1 MRASSCIFRNIML
14 INSLDLVIV
23 VGYMLGILVIGVMAG
38 RNRLTT
44 SNDYFLAGRSLNWLM
59 VGAALFATN
68 ISTIHLVGLASDGYR
83 IGLVVGNFEWM
94 AAFTLILLGLVFAP
108 FYFKSKITT
117 LPEYLEKRYSPHSR
131 TFLAFISVMSA
142 LLVHIGISLYAGAKV
157 FEYFFNIDV
166 IYSITLISVVT
177 AVYTVMGGL
186 RAVVVTETIQTFILL
201 IGALSVTVAAFMAL
215 PSVGIHSL
223 AELKAAVKPDQVN
236 MLHSF
241 RNAQGGL
248 NEYSAYSMI
257 LGYPILGIWYWC
269 TDQTIVQRVL
279 GAKTQRDAQLG
290 PLFAGFLKLLPVFF
304 MVLPGVLGYVLFK
317 DIIGADNDLTLPV
330 MIQQLLPTGL
340 IGLVTAG
347 LLAALMST
355 IAGALNSSATL
366 VSFDIVKRVWPDT
379 RDQTQILIGRITA
392 VVVMLLAMAWSTQ
405 GGKFGSIFVAINKI
419 PMMFAPAISC
429 VFLWGVFWRR
439 GTKEASLATL
449 AAGSVVGAIYL
460 IVDLPLIGDVSIITE
475 RWGIPFMQ
483 VGIYLFIFCSLVYYT
498 ISKMTPEPDVEDL
511 GNLCWENPLSAVMY
525 GRISGWSDPRAWAIT
540 LFSIVIIFYLI
551 LG

>member
-1 MRASSCIFRNIML
+1 M
-14 INSLDLVIV
+14 INPIDLVIV
-23 VGYMLGILVIGVMAG
+23 VGYLLGILFIGIAAG
-38 RNRLTT
+38 RNRLKT
-44 SNDYFLAGRSLNWLM
+44 SNDYFLAGRSLNWVM

-117 LPEYLEKRYSPHSR
+117 LPEYLEKRYNPQSR
-131 TFLAFISVMSA
+131 TFLAFIAVMSA

-157 FEYFFNIDV
+157 FEYFFNIEV
-166 IYSITLISVVT
+166 IYSITLISIIT
-177 AVYTVMGGL
+177 AIYTVMGGL
-186 RAVVVTETIQTFILL
+186 RAVVVTETIQTFVLL
-201 IGALSVTVAAFMAL
+201 IGALAITVAGVMAL
-215 PSVGIHSL
+215 PSVGITNL
-223 AELKAAVKPDQVN
+223 PELKAAVKPDQLN
-236 MLHSF
+236 MLHPF
-241 RNAQGGL
+241 RNSQGGL
-248 NEYSAYSMI
+248 NQYSAYSMI

-279 GAKTQRDAQLG
+279 GAKTERDAQLG

-304 MVLPGVLGYVLFK
+304 MVLPGVLGYVLFR
-317 DIIGADNDLTLPV
+317 DIIGTDNDLTLPV

-366 VSFDIVKRVWPDT
+366 VSVDIVKRLWPET
-379 RDQTQILIGRITA
+379 EDQTQIRIGRITA
-392 VVVMLLAMAWSTQ
+392 VIVMLLAMVWSTQ

-419 PMMFAPAISC
+419 PMVFAPAISC
-429 VFLWGVFWRR
+429 VFLWGIFWPR
-439 GTKEASLATL
+439 GTKEACLATL
-449 AAGSVVGAIYL
+449 AAGSVVGGIYL
-460 IVDLPLIGDVSIITE
+460 IVDLPLIGNVSIITE
-475 RWGIPFMQ
+475 NWGIPFMQ
-483 VGIYLFIFCSLVYYT
+483 VGIYLFIFCSLIYYT
-498 ISKMTPEPDVEDL
+498 VSKMTPEPDIEKL
-511 GNLCWENPLSAVMY
+511 GNLCWKSPLSSIMY
-525 GRISGWSDPRAWAIT
+525 GKISSWSDPRALAIT
-540 LFSIVIIFYLI
+540 LFSIVIVFYLI

>member
-1 MRASSCIFRNIML
+1 
-14 INSLDLVIV
+14 
-23 VGYMLGILVIGVMAG
+23 
-38 RNRLTT
+38 
-44 SNDYFLAGRSLNWLM
+44 
-59 VGAALFATN
+59 
-68 ISTIHLVGLASDGYR
+68 
-83 IGLVVGNFEWM
+83 
-94 AAFTLILLGLVFAP
+94 
-108 FYFKSKITT
+108 
-117 LPEYLEKRYSPHSR
+117 
-131 TFLAFISVMSA
+131 
-142 LLVHIGISLYAGAKV
+142 
-157 FEYFFNIDV
+157 
-166 IYSITLISVVT
+166 
-177 AVYTVMGGL
+177 
-186 RAVVVTETIQTFILL
+186 
-201 IGALSVTVAAFMAL
+201 
-215 PSVGIHSL
+215 
-223 AELKAAVKPDQVN
+223 
-236 MLHSF
+236 
-241 RNAQGGL
+241 
-248 NEYSAYSMI
+248 MI

-449 AAGSVVGAIYL
+449 AAGSVVGTIYL
-460 IVDLPLIGDVSIITE
+460 IVDLPLIGDVSIITQ